1 MRRWGAIVA
10 AALASGCVEVRD
22 DAVGASG
29 RAPACVTDAPCGA
42 QRRCVDGRCEPVSCA
57 SDAGCGATGRCRA
70 GVCVGCVGGTCSCE
84 PCALG
89 EVCDGLGSCVAV
101 GPIDCDHPVERCGML
116 HGVACGDCAD
126 GLICHATAGVCRPP
140 DSARCFVDAGAIGPF
155 AALPLGGFVHGTELH
170 LADGRRL
177 FFGAD
182 LDEAGTS
189 GACSV
194 ALDSSGVPVGDARL
208 EPNLDVA
215 GPGWI
220 TSPASFSADGREAV
234 VAFDRPVEQDA
245 ELFHTHLAWPREPEA
260 GFDPS
265 ERITALD
272 LVIEARPSSSYAPT
286 LLPDGRTLLFFGDA
300 SLDALDP
307 GRGLFAARRAEP
319 NPEATDFARAEP
331 PRRLVRPQDLED
343 PERAM
348 VRATGV
354 TADLAH
360 VLLLVSPHGGPSTL
374 ARAALT
380 LDADGRASLGED
392 EPIELRAA
400 FAFDL
405 WSATMSPD
413 GARLWVTLRN
423 LERDQPP
430 FELHA
435 FTPCP

>member
-1 MRRWGAIVA
+1 MRRWGALAV
-10 AALASGCVEVRD
+10 AALASGCLDVHV
-22 DAVGASG
+22 DATGAGGSG
-29 RAPACVTDAPCGA
+29 PACEIDDHCGA
-42 QRRCVDGRCEPVSCA
+42 QRRCVDGRCEPLSCSA
-57 SDAGCGATGRCRA
+57 DAVCGAEGRCRE
-70 GVCVGCVGGTCSCE
+70 GVCVACAGGTCSCE

-89 EVCDGLGSCVAV
+89 ALCDGLGSCVAV
-101 GPIDCDHPVERCGML
+101 GPDDCDRPVERCGTV
-116 HGVACGDCAD
+116 HGVACGDCAE
-126 GLICHATAGVCRPP
+126 GLVCHATAGVCRPP

-155 AALPLGGFVHGTELH
+155 AALPFGGFVHGTELQ
-170 LADGRRL
+170 LADGPRL

-182 LDEAGTS
+182 LDDVGNS

-194 ALDSSGVPVGDARL
+194 ALDASGVPVGEARR
-208 EPNLDVA
+208 EPHLDVT

-234 VAFDRPVEQDA
+234 VSFDKPIEQDA
-245 ELFHTHLAWPREPEA
+245 ELFHTHLTWPREPEA
-260 GFDPS
+260 GFGPS

-300 SLDALDP
+300 SLDAHDP

-319 NPEATDFARAEP
+319 NPETTDFARADAL
-331 PRRLVRPQDLED
+331 RRIVRPQELED

-348 VRATGV
+348 VRATGM

-360 VLLLVSPHGGPSTL
+360 VLLLVSPHGEASTL

-380 LDADGRASLGED
+380 MDADGLASLGAD
-392 EPIELRAA
+392 EPIELRAD

-413 GARLWVTLRN
+413 GARLWVTLQNR
-423 LERDQPP
+423 ERDRPP